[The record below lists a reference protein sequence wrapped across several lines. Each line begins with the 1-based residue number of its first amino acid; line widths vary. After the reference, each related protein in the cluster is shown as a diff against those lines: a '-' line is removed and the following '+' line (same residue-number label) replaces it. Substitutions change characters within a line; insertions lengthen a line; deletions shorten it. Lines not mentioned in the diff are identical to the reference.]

1 MMTERDNLLFSLH
14 ARVMWTIVVDFR
26 DSGLRNKV
34 YMFHFETD
42 TIIPTLRAPF
52 LIGIFRFLFLEI
64 SMSSAEEH

>member
-14 ARVMWTIVVDFR
+14 ARVMWTIVIDFR

-42 TIIPTLRAPF
+42 TIIPTLLPF